1 MSKKCCLKYEA
12 DHIEKVIYIDPKSLK
27 KAGLIENPEFKA
39 YMDLVATLP
48 GYKVEP
54 KKFETKKQTYAGLDF
69 NTMRAIII
77 LNTPDNGEREKALAE
92 FDAQQALAAIMGAS
106 YGITKKWFLKKYAKF
121 YTNDFEVNGTKR
133 QSYID
138 KIISDYEQKKTANA
152 ASIEQ

>member
-54 KKFETKKQTYAGLDF
+54 KKFETNKQTYAGLDF

-77 LNTPDNGEREKALAE
+77 LNTQDIGECEKALAE
-92 FDAQQALAAIMGAS
+92 FDTQQAVAAIMGAS
-106 YGITKKWFLKKYAKF
+106 YGITKKWFLDNYGKF
-121 YTNDFEVNGTKR
+121 YNDDFKEKKSKR

-138 KIISDYEQKKTANA
+138 KIISDYEQKKSANA